1 MNRKNKKQIKAKDTY
16 VINPL
21 SSKELSGFLDS
32 KSKNIIKYFIVKS
45 LFSQPESKTGQSQL
59 PIQVPKEH
67 VEQWF
72 VQAFDVKPVG
82 AGSYP
87 IDIYNEREGWGA
99 DIKMLNIKLNSSGSV
114 TNGDSGEASLGQK
127 FEGPGVDLDKLFKA
141 KKFEIIKDGWI
152 DLYKNKYDSL
162 KSRYSV
168 NKIYY
173 FFILRPGTQKSGADF
188 YFSGAV
194 LDLTKLKYVSVNKS
208 RTTKNSV
215 FLDNFISSEFGNTKI
230 YKAKKRLELR
240 LKPKKWL
247 DSNNLIKITTSF
259 VSQPVNLRDVSVDSD
274 YLKKEIEKI
283 NNIKVDFL
291 D

>member
-1 MNRKNKKQIKAKDTY
+1 MSKKNIKKEKETY

-32 KSKNIIKYFIVKS
+32 KSKNVIKYFIVKC
-45 LFSQPESKTGQSQL
+45 LFAQPEAKTGQSQL

-99 DIKMLNIKLNSSGSV
+99 DIKMLNIKFNNAGVMTNS
-114 TNGDSGEASLGQK
+114 DSGEASLGQK
-127 FEGPGVDLDKLFKA
+127 FEGPGVDLDKLFKT
-141 KKFEIIKDGWI
+141 KKFENIKDEWI
-152 DLYKNKYDSL
+152 NLYKNKYDSL
-162 KSRYSV
+162 KARYSV

-173 FFILRPGTQKSGADF
+173 FFILRPGTQQHGADF
-188 YFSGAV
+188 FFTGAV
-194 LDLTKLKYVSVNKS
+194 LDLNKLKDVTVNKS
-208 RTTKNSV
+208 RTTAKSV
-215 FLDNFISSEFGNTKI
+215 FLDNFINSEFGNTKI

-247 DSNNLIKITTSF
+247 DENNLIKITTSF
-259 VSQPVNLRDVSVDSD
+259 VSQPVNLRDKVVDSK
-274 YLKKEIEKI
+274 YLKDEIEKI
-283 NNIKVDFL
+283 NNIRIDFI